1 MLILGKLW
9 IIYTYIAINICII
22 YTHIYTY
29 TYTDTYILLNIM
41 GAYYRGMWM
50 HMFDSERFPAGFTDA
65 FLQLSHFSPSRQ
77 SSRGLIR
84 KHQHVQHQLTG

>member
-1 MLILGKLW
+1 MYN
-9 IIYTYIAINICII
+9 IYTY
-22 YTHIYTY
+22 IYTY
-29 TYTDTYILLNIM
+29 TYTNTYILLNIM

-65 FLQLSHFSPSRQ
+65 FLQLGHFSPSRQ